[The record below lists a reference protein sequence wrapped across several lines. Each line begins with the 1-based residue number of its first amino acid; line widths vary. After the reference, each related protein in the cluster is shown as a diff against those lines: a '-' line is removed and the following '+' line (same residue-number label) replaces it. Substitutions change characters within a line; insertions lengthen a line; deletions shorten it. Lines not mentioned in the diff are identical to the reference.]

1 MEEVWNKM
9 KKADARKY
17 ITAQL
22 ADAPSLQNKGGKP
35 QITVLNGRIVYSYN
49 TPVAYFESGTLWVP
63 DWHSTTTSRHIN
75 KVAAEWRVPVVQMWK

>member
-17 ITAQL
+17 ITEQL

-35 QITVLNGRIVYSYN
+35 QITVLNGRIV
-49 TPVAYFESGTLWVP
+49 
-63 DWHSTTTSRHIN
+63 
-75 KVAAEWRVPVVQMWK
+75 